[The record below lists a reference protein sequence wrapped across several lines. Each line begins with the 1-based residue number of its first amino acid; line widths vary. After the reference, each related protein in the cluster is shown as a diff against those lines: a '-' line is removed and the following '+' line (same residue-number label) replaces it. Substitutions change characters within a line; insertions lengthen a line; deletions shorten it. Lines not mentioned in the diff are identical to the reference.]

1 MLIFITPYI
10 KAQDIASFSGP
21 TTVLAG
27 NAIQYSVTFSNY
39 LMNDTELI
47 FNCTHGKFDSPSG
60 PTYIKKTA
68 SIGSNFFTIVVHWDN
83 IEVSGATV
91 KVYKESN
98 PGQVKEI
105 VVSIKKYGGETG
117 GTGYINGTEILYSG
131 KTATFNFTPENDKN
145 RIYWQY
151 DSNIFTKVNTNEQ
164 YPINLI
170 LQAKNLSGIKT
181 TKITAYEGKEG
192 VNNYRYSEFN
202 TLVIGS
208 PIIKTK
214 SKNVVCQNDLVTY
227 DLEYLEY
234 FPNAT
239 ITWQAGTNMT
249 LVSGQGTANATFHAS
264 SNGYGTV
271 KATVT
276 YNGEN
281 YSLEN
286 SQVWVG
292 PPRFISSPNYESTQY
307 RDILET
313 FFLTAIF
320 NGTPTSYTWKVNGS
334 PLSSRYLNDDA
345 GTISIPFKYLP
356 AGNYTYTVAAS
367 NSCGT
372 VSELF
377 FVTITNEEPNEG
389 KDSPVIIT
397 KSAIST
403 QSSTLSNIKIYS
415 FPTGSL
421 VYKENKAIN
430 FDIQNTTLNAGI
442 YILEKTDEEG
452 NVTREKVMKIK

>member
-1 MLIFITPYI
+1 MVMKKILLLLSFVFISLININ
-10 KAQDIASFSGP
+10 AQPA
-21 TTVLAG
+21 
-27 NAIQYSVTFSNY
+27 Q
-39 LMNDTELI
+39 
-47 FNCTHGKFDSPSG
+47 
-60 PTYIKKTA
+60 
-68 SIGSNFFTIVVHWDN
+68 
-83 IEVSGATV
+83 
-91 KVYKESN
+91 
-98 PGQVKEI
+98 
-105 VVSIKKYGGETG
+105 
-117 GTGYINGTEILYSG
+117 
-131 KTATFNFTPENDKN
+131 
-145 RIYWQY
+145 
-151 DSNIFTKVNTNEQ
+151 
-164 YPINLI
+164 
-170 LQAKNLSGIKT
+170 LSGIYPKYNLGSRPLEDQT
-181 TKITAYEGKEG
+181 HEYDISLIYGSSDTYIQLRCTNGVFT
-192 VNNYRYSEFN
+192 VNNSSSYSISARSSFSVKVKWGKAGAGEIYGSDGENHRASYGVIIEKAAVSISGPSTVKYNEYAEYTLSFNPNIGINSLTWNNSPEFEYVSGQN
-202 TLVIGS
+202 TLNYKVRL
-208 PIIKTK
+208 IKNDSKTINNAIVVTANTDFGNLSATK
-214 SKNVVCQNDLVTY
+214 SIDIKPVLSINSNNTVVCNGNNVSYSINSLMSG
-227 DLEYLEY
+227 
-234 FPNAT
+234 AT
-239 ITWQAGTNMT
+239 ITWQAGTNMA
-249 LVSGQGTANATFHAS
+249 LVSGQGTANATFRAS
-264 SNGYGTV
+264 GNGYGTV
-271 KATVT
+271 KAIVT

-397 KSAIST
+397 KSAIYT
-403 QSSTLSNIKIYS
+403 PSSTLSNIKIYS

-442 YILEKTDEEG
+442 YILEKTDEAG

>member
-1 MLIFITPYI
+1 LTWNNSPEFEYVSGQNTLNYKVRLIKNDSKTIN
-10 KAQDIASFSGP
+10 
-21 TTVLAG
+21 
-27 NAIQYSVTFSNY
+27 NAIVVT
-39 LMNDTELI
+39 
-47 FNCTHGKFDSPSG
+47 
-60 PTYIKKTA
+60 A
-68 SIGSNFFTIVVHWDN
+68 
-83 IEVSGATV
+83 
-91 KVYKESN
+91 
-98 PGQVKEI
+98 
-105 VVSIKKYGGETG
+105 
-117 GTGYINGTEILYSG
+117 
-131 KTATFNFTPENDKN
+131 
-145 RIYWQY
+145 
-151 DSNIFTKVNTNEQ
+151 NTDFG
-164 YPINLI
+164 
-170 LQAKNLSGIKT
+170 NLS
-181 TKITAYEGKEG
+181 A
-192 VNNYRYSEFN
+192 
-202 TLVIGS
+202 
-208 PIIKTK
+208 TK
-214 SKNVVCQNDLVTY
+214 SIDIKPVLSINSNNTVVCNGNNVSYSINSLMSG
-227 DLEYLEY
+227 
-234 FPNAT
+234 AT
-239 ITWQAGTNMT
+239 ITWQAGTNMA
-249 LVSGQGTANATFHAS
+249 LVSGQGTANATFRAS
-264 SNGYGTV
+264 GNGYGTV
-271 KATVT
+271 KAIVT

-389 KDSPVIIT
+389 KGSPVIIT
-397 KSAIST
+397 KSAIYT
-403 QSSTLSNIKIYS
+403 PSSTLSNIKIYS

-430 FDIQNTTLNAGI
+430 FNIQNTTLNAGI
-442 YILEKTDEEG
+442 YILEKTDEAG